1 MKTSLLLSLLATSW
15 LMGGN
20 LVITQAKVQA
30 HTEVFG
36 DSTINPLTTDLTS
49 HLNMGKNIESMKG
62 TIDISMKKLKSD
74 SADRDEHMLEAI
86 EDAKYP
92 LAKYTFKEV
101 KKSNKGYIVTGMLDF
116 HGVKKPLAINAEI
129 TKTKGKVVFKGTSSF
144 LMSSYDVAPPKM
156 FFLTVRDQVDLII
169 DVTFKKR

>member
-74 SADRDEHMLEAI
+74 SADRDEHMVEAI
-86 EDAKYP
+86 ESKRYP
-92 LAKYTFKEV
+92 LAKYTITEV
-101 KKSNKGYIVTGMLDF
+101 KKRQKGYSVDGILNF
-116 HGVKKPLAINAEI
+116 HGVEKPLNIKANI
-129 TKTKGKVVFKGTSSF
+129 TNTSGKVVFKGTSSF